1 MKSRRRWALA
11 KSTVSARLEQ
21 GRPSPSESAGKEAFA
36 WIEFRENGRLRGAAD
51 ASLSGLN
58 GDPYLAR
65 RLIAC
70 AEKQPK
76 AVRKRSI
83 GLVFAFVALLAAV
96 SVAAAAALNLFEQ
109 FGQSERR
116 FAEIAPQT
124 VIDSETASIQT
135 ERTGTVTASIANAYY
150 DGESLLIGYTIQGN
164 TSFEPFS
171 PTAKELA
178 HMQPTDDVP
187 DWLHAKTGDSAL
199 AKAWENTKQAGMP
212 WGVVRYRVSASDHTY
227 TDEGLDLGPWT
238 ETEDA
243 SDPNVFSAIRDFD
256 ALPEAAQKRD
266 SLPVRIDVYQS
277 AVWFYFDGHSM
288 YTTSERMN
296 LFPMTATIEQIN
308 HDSAQFMG
316 FETINGAKSGLRFR
330 LPKSA

>member
-1 MKSRRRWALA
+1 MD
-11 KSTVSARLEQ
+11 
-21 GRPSPSESAGKEAFA
+21 
-36 WIEFRENGRLRGAAD
+36 EFRENGRLRGALD

-83 GLVFAFVALLAAV
+83 GLAFAFVALLAAV

-171 PTAKELA
+171 PTAKELT

-199 AKAWENTKQAGMP
+199 AKAWENAKQAGMP

-227 TDEGLDLGPWT
+227 TDDGLDLGHGRKQRTLPT
-238 ETEDA
+238 RT
-243 SDPNVFSAIRDFD
+243 SFPPSAILTPCRKPRRSETPSPS
-256 ALPEAAQKRD
+256 ALTCIN
-266 SLPVRIDVYQS
+266 LPYGFISTDVLCIRR
-277 AVWFYFDGHSM
+277 A
-288 YTTSERMN
+288 N
-296 LFPMTATIEQIN
+296 A
-308 HDSAQFMG
+308 
-316 FETINGAKSGLRFR
+316 
-330 LPKSA
+330 

>member
-1 MKSRRRWALA
+1 MD
-11 KSTVSARLEQ
+11 
-21 GRPSPSESAGKEAFA
+21 
-36 WIEFRENGRLRGAAD
+36 EFRENGRLRGALD

-96 SVAAAAALNLFEQ
+96 SVAAAAALNLFKQ

-171 PTAKELA
+171 PTAKELT

-199 AKAWENTKQAGMP
+199 AKAWENAKQAGMP

-238 ETEDA
+238 ETEVCGFFSFGA
-243 SDPNVFSAIRDFD
+243 SAPRAGIRHSSAATRTIISRYRYETCNEIISFC
-256 ALPEAAQKRD
+256 AHCAQEM
-266 SLPVRIDVYQS
+266 I
-277 AVWFYFDGHSM
+277 
-288 YTTSERMN
+288 
-296 LFPMTATIEQIN
+296 
-308 HDSAQFMG
+308 
-316 FETINGAKSGLRFR
+316 GA
-330 LPKSA
+330 

>member
-1 MKSRRRWALA
+1 MD
-11 KSTVSARLEQ
+11 
-21 GRPSPSESAGKEAFA
+21 
-36 WIEFRENGRLRGAAD
+36 EFRENGRLRGALD

-116 FAEIAPQT
+116 FAKIAPQT

-135 ERTGTVTASIANAYY
+135 ERTGTVTASITNAYY

-171 PTAKELA
+171 PTAKELT

-199 AKAWENTKQAGMP
+199 AKAWESAKQAGMP
-212 WGVVRYRVSASDHTY
+212 WGVVRYRSAHGRKQRTLPTRTSF
-227 TDEGLDLGPWT
+227 P
-238 ETEDA
+238 
-243 SDPNVFSAIRDFD
+243 PSAILTPCRKPRRSETPSPS
-256 ALPEAAQKRD
+256 ALTCIN
-266 SLPVRIDVYQS
+266 LPYGFISTDVLCIRRANARIC
-277 AVWFYFDGHSM
+277 
-288 YTTSERMN
+288 
-296 LFPMTATIEQIN
+296 
-308 HDSAQFMG
+308 
-316 FETINGAKSGLRFR
+316 FR
-330 LPKSA
+330 

>member
-1 MKSRRRWALA
+1 MD
-11 KSTVSARLEQ
+11 
-21 GRPSPSESAGKEAFA
+21 
-36 WIEFRENGRLRGAAD
+36 EFRENGRLRGALD

-171 PTAKELA
+171 PTAKELT
-178 HMQPTDDVP
+178 HMQIGR
-187 DWLHAKTGDSAL
+187 ASCR
-199 AKAWENTKQAGMP
+199 E
-212 WGVVRYRVSASDHTY
+212 RV
-227 TDEGLDLGPWT
+227 
-238 ETEDA
+238 
-243 SDPNVFSAIRDFD
+243 
-256 ALPEAAQKRD
+256 
-266 SLPVRIDVYQS
+266 
-277 AVWFYFDGHSM
+277 
-288 YTTSERMN
+288 
-296 LFPMTATIEQIN
+296 
-308 HDSAQFMG
+308 
-316 FETINGAKSGLRFR
+316 
-330 LPKSA
+330 

>member
-1 MKSRRRWALA
+1 MD
-11 KSTVSARLEQ
+11 
-21 GRPSPSESAGKEAFA
+21 
-36 WIEFRENGRLRGAAD
+36 EFRENGRLRGALD

-96 SVAAAAALNLFEQ
+96 SVAAAAAINLFEQ

-171 PTAKELA
+171 PTAKELT

-199 AKAWENTKQAGMP
+199 AKAWENAKQAELHREQ
-212 WGVVRYRVSASDHTY
+212 VQREAAIVSTRTHAADDDSASID
-227 TDEGLDLGPWT
+227 DENIENSQTIGLAAVLEILGGRVIEEKMT
-238 ETEDA
+238 EGG
-243 SDPNVFSAIRDFD
+243 
-256 ALPEAAQKRD
+256 
-266 SLPVRIDVYQS
+266 Y
-277 AVWFYFDGHSM
+277 
-288 YTTSERMN
+288 
-296 LFPMTATIEQIN
+296 
-308 HDSAQFMG
+308 
-316 FETINGAKSGLRFR
+316 
-330 LPKSA
+330 